1 MSFQPQFLE
10 RRLARRQI
18 FGLAAGGAALALVA
32 CGDDDDDSPAP
43 ATGAQ
48 ATDTPPPAAT
58 AAATDT
64 PAPAG
69 ETPTNGAQGSVIIG
83 DVLEHSLDPDGW
95 TGDFGFVTFRLHT
108 AWVTGEPA
116 YFIRC
121 DASDETFAEEQGLV
135 YVPIMENALDAGAG
149 YASIYLFDATLE
161 EQLPVLSSAPHM
173 DDYSPAYRV
182 FRVQGDAG
190 VPLDSEEAILNA
202 ADSGDVELVETRIV
216 VNYPVVK
223 WPGGEMPSDSVREA
237 YLGDGQLLEPVDVE
251 GETVKFK
258 LHACY
263 PASRYIVTDVSMAPM
278 APMMNIA
285 PSPGTEPLTEAGAT
299 AKILVFGN
307 GVEGSGPMG
316 FQKSITDTSPGDPR
330 WSAFWDHYTFVWDE
344 AAEPS
349 VLTSEAAVLAKEEAA
364 ELERFNGTPDTHP
377 TVFVVNCPVP
387 VMAPVS

>member
-1 MSFQPQFLE
+1 MSFQPQFVG
-10 RRLARRQI
+10 RRLARRQ
-18 FGLAAGGAALALVA
+18 FFSLAAGGAALALVA
-32 CGDDDDDSPAP
+32 CGDDDDPPAP
-43 ATGAQ
+43 TATAPTANTPPPASS
-48 ATDTPPPAAT
+48 ATDTPENST
-58 AAATDT
+58 T
-64 PAPAG
+64 
-69 ETPTNGAQGSVIIG
+69 GAQGSVIIG

-95 TGDFGFVTFRLHT
+95 TGDFGFVTFRLHS
-108 AWVTGEPA
+108 AWVAGEPA

-121 DASDETFAEEQGLV
+121 DASDAAFAEDEGLV
-135 YVPIMENALDAGAG
+135 HVPLMENALDAGAG
-149 YASIYLFDATLE
+149 YSSIYLFDDAPAG
-161 EQLPVLSSAPHM
+161 QLPVLSSAPHM

-182 FRVQGDAG
+182 FRVRGATG
-190 VPLDSEEAILNA
+190 ANPLDSEEAIIEA
-202 ADSGDVELVETRIV
+202 ADGGDVELIETRTV

-223 WPGGEMPSDSVREA
+223 WPGGEMPHDTVREG
-237 YLGDGQLLEPVDVE
+237 YLGDGQLLEPVDVD

-285 PSPGTEPLTEAGAT
+285 PSPGTEPLTDAGAT

-316 FQKSITDTSPGDPR
+316 FQKSVTDTNPGDAR
-330 WSAFWDHYTFVWDE
+330 WSSFWDHYTFVWDD
-344 AAEPS
+344 AATPE
-349 VLTSEAAVLAKEEAA
+349 VLKSEGAIIRREDAG

-377 TVFVVNCPVP
+377 TVSVVNCPVP